1 MYEDFI
7 TAIWKNEK
15 LNTVYN
21 RLIDE
26 VNAFHDEER
35 TKINNDY
42 SMAQN
47 ILYAL
52 HEPTDS
58 AAYQWAYAFIK
69 DAENAEKRK
78 SQERKQFEARRRE
91 IEAELE
97 KQKEAELE
105 ERRRQRKD
113 NAINPYRSP

>member
-21 RLIDE
+21 RLIE
-26 VNAFHDEER
+26 EINAFHDEER
-35 TKINNDY
+35 AKINNDY

-58 AAYQWAYAFIK
+58 TAYQWAYSFIK

>member
-26 VNAFHDEER
+26 INAFHEEER
-35 TKINNDY
+35 AKINKDY
-42 SMAQN
+42 EMAKN

-58 AAYQWAYAFIK
+58 AAFKWAFAFIQ
-69 DAENAEKRK
+69 DAKNAEKRK
-78 SQERKQFEARRRE
+78 SKDRKDFEARRRE
-91 IEAELE
+91 IETELE
-97 KQKEAELE
+97 KQKEADLE
-105 ERRRQRKD
+105 ERRRQRRE
-113 NAINPYRSP
+113 NAINPYRS